1 MSLLTVEGI
10 YKEGK
15 VELIE
20 CPEHVEESARV
31 LVTFL
36 PPGAAESIGDKHQ
49 DRETLRQRAFARMR
63 QGVHLGGSPYPKR
76 EELHDRF
83 NR

>member
-49 DRETLRQRAFARMR
+49 DRETLRQRAFAHEAGSAPGR
-63 QGVHLGGSPYPKR
+63 VAISEAGGTP
-76 EELHDRF
+76 
-83 NR
+83 